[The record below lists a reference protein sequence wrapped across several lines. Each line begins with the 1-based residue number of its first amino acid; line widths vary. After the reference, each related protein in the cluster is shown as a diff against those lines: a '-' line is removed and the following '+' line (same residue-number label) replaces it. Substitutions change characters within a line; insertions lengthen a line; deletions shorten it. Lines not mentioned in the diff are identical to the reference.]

1 MAGACASTVYD
12 AFRILLLSVSS
23 ILNLSTS
30 AYLRRTVTTI
40 ATDGGSYRSFIAS
53 LCLSVPLLGPKMRY
67 QDWDVLLF
75 PEGSKVPIQ
84 EFKTQCHVTRDL
96 GETLPPLIISN

>member
-1 MAGACASTVYD
+1 MAGVCASTVYD
-12 AFRILLLSVSS
+12 AFRILLLSIFST
-23 ILNLSTS
+23 LNLSTS
-30 AYLRRTVTTI
+30 TYLRWTAPAI
-40 ATDGGSYRSFIAS
+40 ATVPFLHRSS
-53 LCLSVPLLGPKMRY
+53 LSQCSTSQPKMRY

-96 GETLPPLIISN
+96 GETLQPPIISD

>member
-12 AFRILLLSVSS
+12 AFRILLLSISS
-23 ILNLSTS
+23 ILSLSTS
-30 AYLRRTVTTI
+30 AYLRRTAPAI
-40 ATDGGSYRSFIAS
+40 ATDGLVPFLHRFS
-53 LCLSVPLLGPKMRY
+53 LSQRFTSQSKMRY

-75 PEGSKVPIQ
+75 PEGSKAPIQ

-96 GETLPPLIISN
+96 GETLQPLIISD